1 MPRVTIAVPAYN
13 AVRFIGETLDSI
25 AAQSFADHEVIVVD
39 DGSTDGTAQ
48 LVKARSDVTLLRR
61 ENGGPAAARSDA
73 INHGSGEL
81 IALIDADDLW
91 EPHKLALQVERFDRD
106 PELLL
111 VGTAAETFGGPRPV
125 DAQPEEGCV
134 TNRLIEGD
142 FLTTSSVIFRRG
154 AFERAGG
161 FDTDPELISV
171 EDYDLWLRMS
181 LLGRFGFVDEVLVRR
196 RWHDA
201 NLSADPAELN
211 RRALRVIE
219 KFERLPGTEPH
230 HPATTRRKG
239 ELSYRVGRALLSRG
253 DRRGARAALRRAR
266 VLDNSRAGAC
276 LALEAVSLL
285 PKSLLLAVHGIRERR
300 RASG

>member
-25 AAQSFADHEVIVVD
+25 AAQCFADHEVIVVD
-39 DGSTDGTAQ
+39 DGSADGTAE
-48 LVKARSDVTLLRR
+48 LVEARGDVTLLRR

-73 INHGSGEL
+73 IDHGSGEL
-81 IALIDADDLW
+81 IALLDADDLW
-91 EPHKLALQVERFDRD
+91 EARKLARQVERFDRD

-111 VGTAAETFGGPRPV
+111 VGTAAETFGGPRPQNEKP
-125 DAQPEEGCV
+125 AEGWV
-134 TNRLIEGD
+134 TDRLIEVD
-142 FLTTSSVIFRRG
+142 FLTTSSVMFRRS

-161 FDTDPELISV
+161 FDTAPEMISV

-201 NLSADPAELN
+201 NLSADPLELS
-211 RRALRVIE
+211 RRTLRVIE
-219 KFERLPGTEPH
+219 KFETLPGGEPH
-230 HPATTRRKG
+230 RPATARRKG
-239 ELSYRVGRALLSRG
+239 ELSYLIGRTLLSRG
-253 DRRGARAALRRAR
+253 ERRDGRAALRRAR
-266 VLDNSRAGAC
+266 SLDTSRAGAC

-285 PKSLLLAVHGIRERR
+285 PRSLLLAVHGIRERR
-300 RASG
+300 RAAG